1 MKNLTPGALLA
12 FLLLAG
18 CAHQPEQM
26 PIGDWSERQAQ
37 LDKLNHWQ
45 VTGKLGVR
53 IPGDNGSANLRWRQE
68 NKHYNI
74 DLSGPLGSGRVAISG
89 QPGQVNM
96 QQAGEQPLSATTA
109 EELILYS
116 TGWTIPVAQLVYW
129 VRALPAP
136 EQKVTH
142 WEKNELDQITL
153 LEQAGWRVQYS
164 QYQPVS
170 TGVTISGTTSGSNAG
185 EQQYILLPGRV
196 IAEYGD
202 VRLTLVI
209 REWLLEDGKEEGKK
223 ETKREKGK
231 LP

>member
-1 MKNLTPGALLA
+1 MKHLTPRALLLLA

-18 CAHQPEQM
+18 CAHQPEHVL
-26 PIGDWSERQAQ
+26 IGDWSERQAQ

-53 IPGDNGSANLRWRQE
+53 IPGDNGSANLRWRQKDE
-68 NKHYNI
+68 HYDI
-74 DLSGPLGSGRVAISG
+74 DLSGPLGSGRVAIAG

-96 QQAGEQPLSATTA
+96 QQAGEPPLSATTA

-116 TGWTIPVAQLVYW
+116 TGWTIPVTQMVYW

-136 EQKVTH
+136 HQQVTR
-142 WEKNELDQITL
+142 WEKNEFDQITL
-153 LEQAGWRVQYS
+153 LEQAGWRIQYS
-164 QYQPVS
+164 DYQPVS
-170 TGVTISGTTSGSNAG
+170 TTSGSTTSGSGTSGNSAAHV
-185 EQQYILLPGRV
+185 LLPRRV
-196 IAEYGD
+196 IAQHKD

-209 REWLLEDGKEEGKK
+209 REWLLAAGKEE
-223 ETKREKGK
+223 TKQGDGT